1 MNTMTLKAS
10 DAVSIASL
18 FNTTSN
24 EAVTPVLG
32 EIRLTLTAGK
42 LTAYAT
48 DRFCAASYECTG
60 DGVDGE
66 LRLTLPL
73 AKWIVTNVKPKNK
86 HYTPDPVVIEYD
98 TETRELSVSHAYS
111 TISGSWVSAKF
122 PALETILDTWEAD
135 TEAKPVTLNA
145 NFLTR
150 LNKFLKDFK
159 KVELWVIETGKGP
172 QHAPTKPGPVRA
184 KSGPFTFLIQ
194 PNLLRQPE

>member
-1 MNTMTLKAS
+1 MNRMTLKAS

-18 FNTTSN
+18 FNTISN
-24 EAVTPVLG
+24 DVVTPVLG

-86 HYTPDPVVIEYD
+86 HYSPAPVVIEYD
-98 TETRELSVSHAYS
+98 TETRELSIRHDNA
-111 TISGSWVSAKF
+111 TIAGSWISAKF
-122 PALETILDTWEAD
+122 PPLETILDTWEAD

-150 LNKFLKDFK
+150 LNKFLRDFK
-159 KVELWVIETGKGP
+159 KVELWVIETGKNAAGST
-172 QHAPTKPGPVRA
+172 TKPGPVRA